1 MRLTIIGCSGS
12 MSGPQSS
19 ASSYLVQADG
29 VDADGALRTY
39 SIVLDLGPG
48 SMGQLLRHLDPA
60 ELDAIAISHCHA
72 DHMVDLVGM
81 HVYRRWLPTGALGP
95 VACLGPSELLER
107 LQGVDGVPPSE
118 RYATEFGFVT
128 AVPGRSYSVG
138 PMVIAPF
145 EALHPV
151 EAYGYRIEGPSGGPP
166 ALPGGHGLQGGTGS
180 RRGMGG
186 KGQGGGLHLAEAA
199 FVEGRDTVGGMHMT
213 GRRAGE
219 LAAQA
224 GAGHL
229 VLTHIQPW
237 TDPAVPLK
245 EAAEVYSGPL
255 EAATADAV
263 WEL

>member
-1 MRLTIIGCSGS
+1 
-12 MSGPQSS
+12 
-19 ASSYLVQADG
+19 
-29 VDADGALRTY
+29 
-39 SIVLDLGPG
+39 
-48 SMGQLLRHLDPA
+48 
-60 ELDAIAISHCHA
+60 
-72 DHMVDLVGM
+72 
-81 HVYRRWLPTGALGP
+81 
-95 VACLGPSELLER
+95 
-107 LQGVDGVPPSE
+107 
-118 RYATEFGFVT
+118 
-128 AVPGRSYSVG
+128 
-138 PMVIAPF
+138 
-145 EALHPV
+145 V
-151 EAYGYRIEGPSGGPP
+151 EAYGYRIEGPSEADPSLRVSLAFTGDTDSC
-166 ALPGGHGLQGGTGS
+166 QGMS
-180 RRGMGG
+180 DMA
-186 KGQGGGLHLAEAA
+186 QGVDLLLAEAA